1 MSTSRA
7 NLVSVL
13 KACPRPKPTLLVCAV
28 LLVSS
33 LGRTQTT
40 VASASTNPPPTI
52 PVDAA
57 LSPDEALH
65 KLMAG
70 NERFFHD
77 TPQRPNQTPT
87 RRTQLDFDQHP
98 FACIL
103 SCSDSRVPPELVF
116 DQGLGDLFV
125 VRMAANVLDET
136 GLGSLEFA
144 VEKLQSPLIVVL
156 GHTRCEAVSAAVS
169 GQSTHGHIGEVMSAL
184 KPAIRAARDQPGDP
198 VEQAIKENIR
208 LTVARLKSSKPIL
221 AEYVKTGRL
230 KVVGA
235 RYDLATGQVEWL
247 P

>member
-1 MSTSRA
+1 MSKPRA
-7 NLVSVL
+7 SVVFDL
-13 KACPRPKPTLLVCAV
+13 KWCSKADPTFLVCGL

-33 LGRTQTT
+33 LRWAQNAAAP
-40 VASASTNPPPTI
+40 VPTNPPPTI

-70 NERFFHD
+70 NERFVHD
-77 TPQRPNQTPT
+77 TPQRPNQAPT

-103 SCSDSRVPPELVF
+103 ACSDSRVPPELVF

-125 VRMAANVLDET
+125 VRMAGNVLDET
-136 GLGSLEFA
+136 GLGSLELA
-144 VEKLQSPLIVVL
+144 VERLQSPLIVVL
-156 GHTRCEAVSAAVS
+156 GHTRCGAVSAAVS
-169 GQSTHGHIGEVMSAL
+169 GQSTRGHIGEVISAL
-184 KPAIRAARDQPGDP
+184 KPAVRAAHDQPGDP
-198 VEQAIKENIR
+198 VEQAIKENIQ

-235 RYDLATGQVEWL
+235 RYDLATGTVELL